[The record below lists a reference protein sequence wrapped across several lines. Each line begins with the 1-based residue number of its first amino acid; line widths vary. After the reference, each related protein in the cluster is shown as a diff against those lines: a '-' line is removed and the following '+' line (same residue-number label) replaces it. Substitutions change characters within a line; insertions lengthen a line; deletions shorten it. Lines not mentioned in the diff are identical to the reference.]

1 MPYTVMIRDI
11 SQAQTQTIKKDTFT
25 DEERLQAERRYRSYA
40 FSKRPNEHVELY
52 KNTTRTKI
60 KR

>member
-11 SQAQTQTIKKDTFT
+11 SEPQTQTIKKDTFT

-40 FSKRPNEHVELY
+40 ISKHPEEHVELY
-52 KNTTRTKI
+52 KNTTRMKI